1 MSKKKGSLRKKFA
14 LVFVLDFFLAALV
27 FLGLQT
33 LGTAVLDS
41 RRVEGV
47 GKVKTDNKE
56 AELQDYIQENKLT
69 TKDMDQVD
77 AWVRKQYGVY
87 LSIYRNKTNIYDSE
101 NYPVLES
108 DDLSDVY
115 YSGRYYK
122 LKFKDATTDLYF
134 LWDYDLQLYLLLTV
148 GSLVLGVVVFLIVY
162 LIFFNRLVR
171 RIRRLE
177 SDVRVLAGGDLNYVI
192 EHKGRDELTS
202 LASELNQMRIAL
214 KENIELEETLSQAN
228 TRLVTS
234 MAHDLRTPLT
244 TLILYLE
251 LLNNKKYRSEEE
263 RDKYISKSLG
273 KAQQIKH
280 MSDQLFERFL
290 IFRDDSDSTKLE
302 EPQPVDFVLEDL
314 LSDMIMYLE
323 SQGIRVETATAWEA
337 QDLSS
342 VKIAV
347 VSDFITRI
355 FDNISSNLLKYADR
369 RAAVFIG
376 LFREDGY
383 IRLQFTNRIVPD
395 RSDQESTQI
404 GLINIRLM
412 MEKMNGEVITDENA
426 SHFSITLI
434 FPEIT

>member
-1 MSKKKGSLRKKFA
+1 LSKKKGSLRKKFA